1 KKLIS
6 NKFPLKF
13 EMRSTNEKNKS
24 GFYNGDNHL
33 STNNY
38 ITSQCLFAISSS
50 MRAMLLLILVIAS
63 LAFFPQKDMFIA
75 INLFF
80 YKKKITQ
87 QFLFTRL

>member
-1 KKLIS
+1 
-6 NKFPLKF
+6 
-13 EMRSTNEKNKS
+13 MRKIKADSIMVIIILVPT
-24 GFYNGDNHL
+24 
-33 STNNY
+33 
-38 ITSQCLFAISSS
+38 ITLLVNALFAISSS

>member
-1 KKLIS
+1 
-6 NKFPLKF
+6 
-13 EMRSTNEKNKS
+13 MRKIKADSIMVIIILVPT
-24 GFYNGDNHL
+24 
-33 STNNY
+33 
-38 ITSQCLFAISSS
+38 ITLLVNALFAISSS

-80 YKKKITQ
+80 TRKKITQ

>member
-1 KKLIS
+1 
-6 NKFPLKF
+6 
-13 EMRSTNEKNKS
+13 MRKIKADSIMVMIILVPT
-24 GFYNGDNHL
+24 
-33 STNNY
+33 
-38 ITSQCLFAISSS
+38 ITLLVNALFAISSS

-80 YKKKITQ
+80 KRKKITQ

>member
-1 KKLIS
+1 
-6 NKFPLKF
+6 
-13 EMRSTNEKNKS
+13 MRKIKADSIMVMIILVPT
-24 GFYNGDNHL
+24 
-33 STNNY
+33 
-38 ITSQCLFAISSS
+38 ITLLVIALFAISSS

-80 YKKKITQ
+80 TRKKITQ